1 MEEQRRRLKRSQQ
14 QEKKGMVAH
23 GGKPHGGSGNQWH
36 RKGDGSTGRKVV
48 EFKRTDKKQ
57 ITIKAVDLE
66 KIYHEAWADGKIPIL
81 DFHLGGRDWCI
92 IDRND
97 YLEYLS

>member
-1 MEEQRRRLKRSQQ
+1 MKSRILKRSQQ
-14 QEKKGMVAH
+14 QEREGMKAH
-23 GGKPHGGSGNQWH
+23 GGKAHVGSGNRWGQ
-36 RKGDGSTGRKVV
+36 KGDGSTDRSVV

-57 ITIKAVDLE
+57 LILKAADLE

-97 YLEYLS
+97 YLEYLT